1 MKPIAGLIE
10 ALELLGTAESV
21 FVHDDFRRIG
31 YNTTENHTQEVLI
44 MEEYSGRINRVID
57 YIETNLA
64 NSFTLDELASVAH
77 FSKFHFHRIFFS
89 LMGET
94 LFRFIQRIRLEKA
107 ANRLVYEL
115 NTPITPIA
123 LECGFSSSAA
133 FSKAFKE
140 HFQCSPS
147 AWRKRALYS
156 NPVQSNSNPGKVKSK
171 EMEVSHAEMRYL
183 GQQNEIQRWEL
194 TARQRTQMIEVVHHP
209 ITTVVY
215 LRHVGPYQQDIKLFE
230 RLNTRLFTW
239 AAAQGLLRF
248 PETQFLIISHDDPG
262 LTAASKLRISVC
274 LTAPDDVAVEGE
286 FGKLTIPAGL
296 YAHIKFKVDP
306 LQIGEAWSWVYGC
319 WLLISGFIPDDRPS
333 FELYPISGL
342 EQTPVDEVELDI
354 CIPVRPI

>member
-1 MKPIAGLIE
+1 
-10 ALELLGTAESV
+10 
-21 FVHDDFRRIG
+21 
-31 YNTTENHTQEVLI
+31 
-44 MEEYSGRINRVID
+44 MEDYSGRIYRVID

-64 NSFTLDELASVAH
+64 NGFTLDELASVAH
-77 FSKFHFHRIFFS
+77 FSKFHFHRIFYA

-107 ANRLVYEL
+107 ANRLAYEP
-115 NTPITPIA
+115 NIPITTIA
-123 LECGFSSSAA
+123 LECGFSSSAS

-147 AWRKRALYS
+147 GWRKRTLYS
-156 NPVQSNSNPGKVKSK
+156 NLVQPKSNPGQLKGKHRQ
-171 EMEVSHAEMRYL
+171 ESHPEIRYL

-194 TARQRTQMIEVVHHP
+194 TARQRTQTIEVVHHP
-209 ITTVVY
+209 VTTVVY

-239 AAAQGLLRF
+239 AAARGLIHF
-248 PETQFLIISHDDPG
+248 PETQFLIISHDDPE

-274 LTAPDDVAVEGE
+274 LTAPADVSVEGE

-319 WLLISGFIPDDRPS
+319 WLPISGFIPDDRPS
-333 FELYPISGL
+333 YELYPIAGL
-342 EQTPVDEVELDI
+342 EQAPVDEVELDI
-354 CIPVRPI
+354 CIPVRPL